1 MTTPSASEK
10 IIVDSSGW
18 IEFMGE
24 GPKADAFAAYLN
36 SQEQILLLPSII
48 VFEVYK
54 KLYRER
60 GKGLADRFFSHAV
73 SFGER
78 LIPLNLEL
86 SVKAAV
92 ESADNH
98 LPMAD
103 AIIYVTARHLG
114 ARLVTSDTHF
124 ANLQGVTI
132 I

>member
-1 MTTPSASEK
+1 MTAPSASEK

-18 IEFMGE
+18 IEFLGE
-24 GPKADAFAAYLN
+24 GSKADAFGAYLN
-36 SQEQILLLPSII
+36 SQEQVLLLPSII

-73 SFGER
+73 TYGDH

-86 SVKAAV
+86 SVKAAI

-103 AIIYVTARHLG
+103 AIIYVTAQHHR
-114 ARLVTSDTHF
+114 ARLVTSDAHF
-124 ANLQGVTI
+124 ANLPGVTI